1 MTNCF
6 LCNGQV
12 SSLPFRAYSKDDLKD
27 DERMIPEGMS
37 DKDRVCSRC
46 FDHNKDIRKISDS
59 EYPQNIEKSQQNVEE
74 SHYVKKPT
82 SSGIWIL
89 PILLGFVGGLI
100 MYFIIMNDDKPK
112 AQNGLVL
119 GIVLTIIPAIIYF
132 VFFAAAIAL

>member
-1 MTNCF
+1 MARICF
-6 LCNGQV
+6 LCNGKV
-12 SSLPFRAYSKDDLKD
+12 SSNPFRAYSKNDLKD
-27 DERMIPEGMS
+27 DERIIPEGMS
-37 DKDRVCSRC
+37 DKDKVCSRC
-46 FDHNKDIRKISDS
+46 FDHNKDIRKISGL
-59 EYPQNIEKSQQNVEE
+59 EYPQNEEEE
-74 SHYVKKPT
+74 SHYTKKPT
-82 SSGIWIL
+82 SSAIWIL

>member
-1 MTNCF
+1 MARICF
-6 LCNGQV
+6 LCNGKV
-12 SSLPFRAYSKDDLKD
+12 SSNPFRAYSNNDLKD
-27 DERMIPEGMS
+27 DERIIPEGMS
-37 DKDRVCSRC
+37 DKDKVCSRC
-46 FDHNKDIRKISDS
+46 FDHNKDIRKISGL
-59 EYPQNIEKSQQNVEE
+59 EYPQNEEEEE

-82 SSGIWIL
+82 SSAIWIL

>member
-1 MTNCF
+1 VTKSCF

-12 SSLPFRAYSKDDLKD
+12 SAIPLRAYSNNDLKD
-27 DERMIPEGMS
+27 DERIIPEGMS
-37 DKDRVCSRC
+37 DKDRVCSHC
-46 FDHNKDIRKISDS
+46 FDYHKDIRKSGTSDVG
-59 EYPQNIEKSQQNVEE
+59 YQNVEE
-74 SHYVKKPT
+74 SHYVKKQT

-100 MYFIIMNDDKPK
+100 MYFIIVNDDKPK

-132 VFFAAAIAL
+132 VFFAAAMTL